1 MENQASSKSII
12 LNYGMYLGIL
22 GVITH
27 LCLFA
32 TGQLL
37 ELNWVNSL
45 VWFIALI
52 VFTIIGIKNFKAS
65 SGGFMSWG
73 KGLKIGMGITM
84 ICAVITVAYILL
96 FLNVIDPE
104 FQNQAAELQRQA
116 WVDAGMTSDQIET
129 SVEAMKM
136 FQGPVISSAL
146 ILAFSAFIGFITTAI
161 ISAVM
166 KQTPEEQY

>member
-12 LNYGMYLGIL
+12 LNYGLYLGII

-37 ELNWVNSL
+37 ELNWINSL

-52 VFTIIGIKNFKAS
+52 IFTVLGIKNFKAS
-65 SGGFMSWG
+65 SGGYISWG

-84 ICAVITVAYILL
+84 ICAIITVVYILL

-104 FQNQAAELQRQA
+104 FQNQAVELQRQA
-116 WVDAGMTSDQIET
+116 WVDAGMTSDQIE
-129 SVEAMKM
+129 SSLEAMEM

-146 ILAFSAFIGFITTAI
+146 ILAFSAFIGFIITAI
-161 ISAVM
+161 ISAIM
-166 KQTPEEQY
+166 KQNPEEQY